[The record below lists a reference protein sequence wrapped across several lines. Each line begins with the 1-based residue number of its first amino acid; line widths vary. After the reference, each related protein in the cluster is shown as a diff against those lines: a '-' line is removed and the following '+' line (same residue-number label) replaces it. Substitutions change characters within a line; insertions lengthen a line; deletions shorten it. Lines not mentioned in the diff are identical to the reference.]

1 MSEPMTTLARN
12 AEERWNFAKK
22 IDREFNRNMLV
33 LSLSSLS
40 LSSLFSLSHSLSLPP
55 SLEGAEQYPCTL
67 AYTSP
72 MKGGLSFLVVGYV
85 NQAKATLLK
94 DKIQHFNTIKIRR
107 PMQRCT
113 PIVVGG

>member
-40 LSSLFSLSHSLSLPP
+40 LFSLSLSLILSLSLSPSPSPP
-55 SLEGAEQYPCTL
+55 VPISLPNIHQDIAQL
-67 AYTSP
+67 SRRLP
-72 MKGGLSFLVVGYV
+72 MK
-85 NQAKATLLK
+85 K
-94 DKIQHFNTIKIRR
+94 
-107 PMQRCT
+107 
-113 PIVVGG
+113 